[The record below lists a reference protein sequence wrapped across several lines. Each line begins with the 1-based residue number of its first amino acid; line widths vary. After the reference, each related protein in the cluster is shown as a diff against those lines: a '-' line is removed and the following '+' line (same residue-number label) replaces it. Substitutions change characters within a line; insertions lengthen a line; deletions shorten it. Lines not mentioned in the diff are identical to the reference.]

1 MLFAAVSAI
10 PLMVPI
16 RGQGFSTRPFQ
27 GSKRTSFATSGHL
40 KSHKPTTSVYNVESL
55 GTGGVSTT
63 IHQRSRQKQLQQ
75 RRVKM
80 ISTLLI
86 CMRDKILSAFLIIFK
101 ITDYMQ

>member
-10 PLMVPI
+10 PLMVP
-16 RGQGFSTRPFQ
+16 GVSTRPFQ
-27 GSKRTSFATSGHL
+27 GSERTSFATSDHF
-40 KSHKPTTSVYNVESL
+40 KSHKPKTDVSNVESL

-86 CMRDKILSAFLIIFK
+86 CMRDKILSAYLIIFK
-101 ITDYMQ
+101 ITDYICNKT